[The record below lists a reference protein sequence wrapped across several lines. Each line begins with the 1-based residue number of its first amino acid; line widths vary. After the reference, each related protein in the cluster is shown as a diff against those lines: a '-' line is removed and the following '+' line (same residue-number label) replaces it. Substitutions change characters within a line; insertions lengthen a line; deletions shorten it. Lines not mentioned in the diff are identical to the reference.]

1 MKPYEFEAT
10 GAPRHECHLP
20 PVEYHPV
27 GMQIRCAHVTVI
39 WGQEF
44 PCRREWYVGY
54 KGWVHPQK
62 VWKEVDYAW

>member
-1 MKPYEFEAT
+1 MKPYEFVLT
-10 GAPRHECHLP
+10 GVPDHNCILP
-20 PVEYHPV
+20 PVQDFPA
-27 GMQIRCAHVTVI
+27 GTMIRCTHVAVI
-39 WGQEF
+39 EGQEF